1 IGTEMQEQNAA
12 LSSKQSYNSIRKFRK
27 TTHARRKT
35 ALVTFGPATQPCIH
49 GRRSSLR
56 NAFRSSPAGFGF
68 SHRRRVWYGQEKSA
82 PVKILGICAAVVIV
96 VVVVASLLQRPK
108 PSASGAIDEVTAVEI
123 PNQNSVMVAIN
134 VSLKNTSE
142 KPLWI
147 QSMKAE
153 IATADKTYSDD
164 AAAAVD
170 FERYYQALPALKE
183 HAEAP
188 LTLEEKV
195 EAGAQAK
202 GTMMVSFPVTL
213 DAFNSRKSLTVTI
226 WPDRQPLPLIFTK

>member
-1 IGTEMQEQNAA
+1 MPEE
-12 LSSKQSYNSIRKFRK
+12 K
-27 TTHARRKT
+27 
-35 ALVTFGPATQPCIH
+35 PP
-49 GRRSSLR
+49 
-56 NAFRSSPAGFGF
+56 SSPSVLPPNPASTAADQASGMPSVQAEPASDFRIGEEFGTA
-68 SHRRRVWYGQEKSA
+68 KKNLP
-82 PVKILGICAAVVIV
+82 PVKILGICAAVVIG

-202 GTMMVSFPVTL
+202 GTMIVSFPVTL